1 MQRSFSIHIDRI
13 DVENGFAVVAP
24 IQQSFDALK
33 AKRIFSATRKFRSN
47 HYSTLNE
54 KHSSVMNLLGMTEER
69 IMGRSLKFPKSRKQ
83 KTHGGEVA
91 LGAKMQSRIAFV
103 IGRVDVHFRLQQQ
116 QHGVLMTVE
125 TGEV

>member
-1 MQRSFSIHIDRI
+1 MQRSFSIHIHRI
-13 DVENGFAVVAP
+13 DVQNGFAVVAP

-33 AKRIFSATRKFRSN
+33 AKRIFLPLFFIILPLMKD
-47 HYSTLNE
+47 
-54 KHSSVMNLLGMTEER
+54 SSVMKLLGMTEER
-69 IMGRSLKFPKSRKQ
+69 IMGRSLKFSKSTNA
-83 KTHGGEVA
+83 KTYGGKVA
-91 LGAKMQSRIAFV
+91 LGAKMQSWIAFV